1 VDVNDDLPTE
11 QDLKRVGD
19 LVVLD
24 SQGVST
30 PFKEVFGGQGK
41 AKRQLVIF
49 VRHFFC
55 GVSYFLRI
63 LRSRVPC
70 FGVGTGDVERPTS
83 CYGVS

>member
-1 VDVNDDLPTE
+1 MDFSGNVDVNDDLPTE

-19 LVVLD
+19 LLVLD

-30 PFKEVFGGQGK
+30 PFKEVFGGHGK

-55 GVSYFLRI
+55 GVSI
-63 LRSRVPC
+63 LPSFIFGTKSRM
-70 FGVGTGDVERPTS
+70 TNALTS
-83 CYGVS
+83 SY